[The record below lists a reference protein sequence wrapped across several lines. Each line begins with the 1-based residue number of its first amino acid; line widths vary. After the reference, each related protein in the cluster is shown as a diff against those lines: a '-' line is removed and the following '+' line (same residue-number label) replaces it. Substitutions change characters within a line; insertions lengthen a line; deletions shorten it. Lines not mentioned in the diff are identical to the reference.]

1 MSSPRHVS
9 AEFANL
15 PFPKDTLLVSL
26 CILGTLVKNC
36 WLYMR
41 VFISGLSLPFHQD
54 TSVFMSQKCCFF
66 NYWSLVI
73 QTEIRKCK
81 ASRSDTRVGITLNL
95 ELTLDSMGILSVLI
109 IPINGHWCLFVTS
122 LISSIKP
129 PNLGYRSFTGSLCQ
143 IYFEYFTFQYCCS
156 LDCFPF
162 LNRLLL
168 VYRNRRNFVQQ

>member
-1 MSSPRHVS
+1 MYSWHPCQKLLTIHACVYFWALSSVS
-9 AEFANL
+9 SGHICFY
-15 PFPKDTLLVSL
+15 VSKVL
-26 CILGTLVKNC
+26 
-36 WLYMR
+36 
-41 VFISGLSLPFHQD
+41 
-54 TSVFMSQKCCFF
+54 FF
-66 NYWSLVI
+66 NYHSLVI